1 MNREPSPPVLNMTGI
16 FKRFGPTIAL
26 ENVNFKLRKGE
37 VHALLGENGAGKSTL
52 VKILSGA
59 LKPDKGKM
67 FINGQPFIP
76 SGPMDSRMKG
86 ISMIYQELNLAPHLT
101 VEENIM
107 LGKEIHKT
115 GFLKQGKMRDK
126 VVKALEILQHPGI
139 RPDITVGRLG
149 IGAKQIVEIARAL
162 VDQAFILIMDEPT
175 SSLSRED
182 SERLFQIIG
191 NLKSQGVSIIYISHF
206 LEEVQHVA
214 DRFTVLRDGRQ
225 VDSGSMKD
233 VELDDIIQMM
243 VGKKMADM
251 FPCVD
256 HQVGE
261 PVLRLEGFRG
271 KSMKEDVNFS
281 LRRGEIF
288 GVAGLIGAGRTEML
302 RSIFGLEAVI
312 EGTLSIE
319 GVKRKKSR
327 PWIRIKQGMGLL
339 SEDRQEEGLALSLS
353 IKDNV
358 TLSHFSPYCVYGF
371 LNLKKQ
377 KTAVNKY
384 CRLMNVK
391 TIDTDQ
397 PVLVLS
403 GGNQQK
409 IAMARLLHQEADI
422 LLMDEPTRGIDVVS
436 KSQIYEW
443 MGTLASRGKA
453 IIFVSSYIPEL
464 LGICDRIAVFY
475 RGKMKDVRSTE
486 EWTIESL
493 TAAVTLGRSEHSL
506 ENR

>member
-1 MNREPSPPVLNMTGI
+1 MNRDPSPPVLNMTGI

-59 LKPDKGKM
+59 LKQDKGKM

-86 ISMIYQELNLAPHLT
+86 ISMIYQDLNLAPHLT

-139 RPDITVGRLG
+139 RPDIIVGRLG

-182 SERLFQIIG
+182 SERLFEIIG

-251 FPCVD
+251 FPRVD

-261 PVLRLEGFRG
+261 PVLWLEGFRG
-271 KSMKEDVNFS
+271 KSMKENVNFS
-281 LRRGEIF
+281 LRCGEIF

-312 EGTLSIE
+312 EGTLSME

-327 PWIRIKQGMGLL
+327 PWTRIKQGMGLL
-339 SEDRQEEGLALSLS
+339 SEDRQGEGLALSLS

-358 TLSHFSPYCVYGF
+358 TLSHFSPYS
-371 LNLKKQ
+371 NKK
-377 KTAVNKY
+377 
-384 CRLMNVK
+384 
-391 TIDTDQ
+391 
-397 PVLVLS
+397 
-403 GGNQQK
+403 
-409 IAMARLLHQEADI
+409 
-422 LLMDEPTRGIDVVS
+422 
-436 KSQIYEW
+436 
-443 MGTLASRGKA
+443 
-453 IIFVSSYIPEL
+453 
-464 LGICDRIAVFY
+464 
-475 RGKMKDVRSTE
+475 
-486 EWTIESL
+486 
-493 TAAVTLGRSEHSL
+493 
-506 ENR
+506 